1 MLKKR
6 FLVQILIFFI
16 FGIILGTILPLSSRL
31 IFVTISIGFVLSV
44 IFVLLAYR
52 KIFQFKRLFP
62 ITFIIVFLLSYG
74 YSSLNYKNK
83 FSIYNSFDKKISV
96 EAVIL
101 ENNLKYTD
109 IKTLSGDIKK
119 GIKIRIYNLETQ
131 TDTKDVNLFDKGKFK
146 ITLSECPKYVKAEGI
161 SFYGKGILYQT
172 EKTNGYYVRK
182 GTNNIKTFFSD
193 KIDIAFSEY
202 PEVASFI
209 KAVILGESSEL
220 SDKTYADYG
229 RLGITHIVAV
239 SGLHF
244 TIIVFSLFKL
254 LTVLRIQYKLRI
266 FCCISFSIF
275 YCLLTGSSPSSVRA
289 MIMIIFVLIGNLIVS
304 NPDPLTSLF
313 IAASII
319 LFVTPHSIY
328 STSFILSFIATF
340 VLIIL
345 PSFLTFED
353 YYHKPKY
360 VKKLNNIVNSV
371 FTTVMISLFIAL
383 TLYSRFQNFSLIT
396 PLANL
401 IASMPFTIIMYISLF
416 CVIFSPIYLPDFI
429 IKFVSFI
436 INGFHSILRYI
447 ANIKGIIIVPWKNL
461 LIIICLF
468 ILICVIAAFFFKRK
482 NRNNC
487 FRVISILFIISIT
500 VNVFSSWISRN
511 NYNQI
516 IFSKEA
522 DSAIII
528 KGGKVNY
535 IVENENSINA
545 DFLLS
550 NGIIDISTLT
560 FDNIS
565 NIEKAKEKLQ
575 SFNNTNKSDIVYCK
589 EDLSEAKYTENISF
603 DEYNITFAKKENENG
618 LKLYYE
624 GDKNILWLG
633 NDAKRENKYKNVD
646 ILVLSESFFKNKY
659 NIKALPTVASE
670 IYFPYKYIDSY
681 SIKYLKKNMPDAKL
695 YSIKEFKYIEKNK

>member
-1 MLKKR
+1 
-6 FLVQILIFFI
+6 
-16 FGIILGTILPLSSRL
+16 
-31 IFVTISIGFVLSV
+31 
-44 IFVLLAYR
+44 
-52 KIFQFKRLFP
+52 
-62 ITFIIVFLLSYG
+62 
-74 YSSLNYKNK
+74 
-83 FSIYNSFDKKISV
+83 
-96 EAVIL
+96 
-101 ENNLKYTD
+101 
-109 IKTLSGDIKK
+109 
-119 GIKIRIYNLETQ
+119 
-131 TDTKDVNLFDKGKFK
+131 
-146 ITLSECPKYVKAEGI
+146 
-161 SFYGKGILYQT
+161 
-172 EKTNGYYVRK
+172 
-182 GTNNIKTFFSD
+182 
-193 KIDIAFSEY
+193 
-202 PEVASFI
+202 
-209 KAVILGESSEL
+209 
-220 SDKTYADYG
+220 
-229 RLGITHIVAV
+229 
-239 SGLHF
+239 
-244 TIIVFSLFKL
+244 
-254 LTVLRIQYKLRI
+254 
-266 FCCISFSIF
+266 
-275 YCLLTGSSPSSVRA
+275 
-289 MIMIIFVLIGNLIVS
+289 
-304 NPDPLTSLF
+304 SLF

-447 ANIKGIIIVPWKNL
+447 ANIKGIIIVPRKNL

-633 NDAKRENKYKNVD
+633 NDAKRENNYKNVD